1 MVGFGQPETS
11 DDFTLGQPRQVL
23 LLLLVG
29 AETKIE
35 NICDLNKLDK
45 WLIQS
50 NLEEGVDKSGKL

>member
-1 MVGFGQPETS
+1 MVGFGQSKAS

-35 NICDLNKLDK
+35 NKCDCLNKQELE
-45 WLIQS
+45 
-50 NLEEGVDKSGKL
+50 LEEGVDKSGKL